1 MSGPRSI
8 HAPVEQKVP
17 TFEDAND
24 ETTSGGLPLLIA
36 AMILASRMP
45 PTTSTS
51 TPGVF
56 LSYSAMSPLS
66 TLSSCV
72 DGRKPT
78 QIVIFVAF
86 FPEPELVTARA
97 APTRRPSATRTTAAA
112 ARRLIM
118 VSLSVGGR

>member
-1 MSGPRSI
+1 LD
-8 HAPVEQKVP
+8 
-17 TFEDAND
+17 DAND
-24 ETTSGGLPLLIA
+24 ETTSGGLPLRIA
-36 AMILASRMP
+36 AMILASLMP

-56 LSYSAMSPLS
+56 LSYSAMSLLS

-86 FPEPELVTARA
+86 FSELELVTARA
-97 APTRRPSATRTTAAA
+97 TPATRPSAARTTAAA

-118 VSLSVGGR
+118 VFLPVVGR